1 MEQKAV
7 EGGVKRQQRGFTSE
21 EILSFVGGFFV
32 CFGVIKLIVLSHI
45 SLDHGELG
53 F

>member
-21 EILSFVGGFFV
+21 EILSFVGVSDNHIHHSMNVGILMV
-32 CFGVIKLIVLSHI
+32 LI
-45 SLDHGELG
+45 
-53 F
+53 